1 MKATET
7 LMAEHRNIEKV
18 LDALEEA
25 LTKPEGGEFP
35 ARRFAVGLAFLRE
48 YADRRHHGKEEERL
62 FPAMNRRGMPYEGGP
77 LHCML
82 EEHKYGR
89 SLLGSIAA
97 ALPQAEGGDQAARG
111 RVSEDFGAYIAFLRD
126 HIHKEDN
133 VLFRMADGILT
144 PEDQKALEAEFAA
157 FDGKKIGE
165 KELAAALSEMA
176 GNLVS

>member
-1 MKATET
+1 MKATEI
-7 LMAEHRNIEKV
+7 LMAEHRNIEKI
-18 LDALEEA
+18 LDALEDA
-25 LTKPEGGEFP
+25 LIKAEGGIFP
-35 ARRFAVGLAFLRE
+35 ARRFALGLDFLRE

-62 FPAMNRRGMPYEGGP
+62 FPAMNRRGMPFEGGP

-89 SLLGSIAA
+89 GLLGSIAA
-97 ALPQAEGGDQAARG
+97 ALGPAEAGDQAARG
-111 RVSEDFGAYIAFLRD
+111 TVLADFGSYIAFLRE

-133 VLFRMADGILT
+133 VLFRMADGMLT